1 MNLVSKGLVKLAT
14 SFVENNDFRNDL
26 LLSFLS
32 KEQVQ
37 EHEEV
42 FDSLYTDSLEEYVFG
57 LTGKK
62 DVNVESLKQGRSIL
76 SYKNSMQ
83 KVESSVKM

>member
-1 MNLVSKGLVKLAT
+1 MAT

>member
-62 DVNVESLKQGRSIL
+62 DVNVETLKQGRSIL